1 MRHNWYHLKI
11 NIAFITNKILFCVF
25 CRFRIFRKNFVNIYF
40 VFREISRISRNISR
54 IANLLFSQNANLII
68 SRKYERKFFRSH
80 PSSDYPVH
88 RGFLIRGAILI
99 DRGSLKLKS
108 SSQTIVKAS
117 YDTICIYAYIYFSR
131 DIVLLKGQCYEIYEI
146 FLFYQKT
153 LLGPPIMK

>member
-1 MRHNWYHLKI
+1 M
-11 NIAFITNKILFCVF
+11 FCVF

-99 DRGSLKLKS
+99 D

-117 YDTICIYAYIYFSR
+117 YDTICIYAFIYFSR
-131 DIVLLKGQCYEIYEI
+131 DIVLLKGQCYEIYDI
-146 FLFYQKT
+146 FFFYQKT
-153 LLGPPIMK
+153 QLGPPIIK